1 MAQSKNLLKG
11 NKVFIKPSN
20 DENLWEEPWD
30 IYINDDEKAK
40 IGQVSFAGEKA
51 SGTIP
56 ISIAIPDPHHRNR
69 GFGTEALRLMTEWAF
84 YHRNIFEIQTE
95 TLHENSAY
103 IMALQKA
110 GFVFR
115 GGTREVEQY
124 SIIKQKSSWTGLYLF
139 IGIIAGLIMGF
150 VLNNTWA
157 GLGIGIFVAVIL
169 GSSMDF
175 KEKKYRESIIGK
187 DK

>member
-1 MAQSKNLLKG
+1 MDKSKNMLKG
-11 NKVFIKPSN
+11 RKVCVVPDDDN
-20 DENLWEEPWD
+20 NLWEEPWN
-30 IYINDDEKAK
+30 IYINDDSKEL
-40 IGQVSFAGEKA
+40 IGQVSFAGEKTA
-51 SGTIP
+51 GCVP
-56 ISIAIPDPHHRNR
+56 ISIAIPDVYDRNK

-84 YHRNIFEIQTE
+84 YHRNVFEIKTE
-95 TLHENSAY
+95 SLHENSGY

-124 SIIKQKSSWTGLYLF
+124 SIVKQKTSWTGVYLF
-139 IGIIAGLIMGF
+139 VGIVAGLIMGF
-150 VLNNTWA
+150 VLNNSWA
-157 GLGIGIFVAVIL
+157 GLGIGIFIAVIL
-169 GSSMDF
+169 GTSMDF